1 MKINNIRYYLV
12 ITRPL
17 NSAIT
22 FFVVV
27 VGAVICVDFEYSTIK
42 IILAGISAAFTA
54 GAGNIINDI
63 IDKDADKI
71 NHPERQIPS
80 GSLSIKEALIEYL
93 LLVIAA
99 CIIAIYINYTAL
111 LVVILT
117 SFLLFLY
124 SNRLKRIPLFGNV
137 TVAYMTGLAF
147 IYGGIAV
154 GNPRGAVIPAI
165 FAFLINLVR
174 ELVKDMQD
182 IIGDTKAGVK
192 TFPVQ
197 FGLNLTK
204 HFISFFTILL
214 ITATVVP
221 FVYRIYNIEFF
232 VIVMVIVNPLLVY
245 FIKLM
250 YSSESSDTLNKISNL
265 LKLDMLFGLIAIY
278 FGK

>member
-1 MKINNIRYYLV
+1 MKINNIRYYLL

-27 VGAVICVDFEYSTIK
+27 VGAIICIDAEYSTIK

-71 NHPERQIPS
+71 NHPGRPIPS
-80 GSLSIKEALIEYL
+80 GNLSVKEALIEYL

-99 CIIAIYINYTAL
+99 CIISIYINYTAL

-154 GNPRGAVIPAI
+154 DNPRGAVIPAI
-165 FAFLINLVR
+165 FAFLINLAR

-182 IIGDTKAGVK
+182 MIGDTKAGVK

-214 ITATVVP
+214 ITATVFP

-232 VIVMVIVNPLLVY
+232 VIVMVIVDPLLVY
-245 FIKLM
+245 FLKLM
-250 YSSESSDTLNKISNL
+250 YSSESSVTLNKMSKL
-265 LKLDMLFGLIAIY
+265 LKLDMIFGLIAIY
-278 FGK
+278 LGK